1 MAVQQPAVAVASK
14 RGRVR
19 KADRPRLTPGE
30 RTALWVSR
38 VIVWVV
44 IIITLIPMWF
54 VVTASFD
61 PSNSYI
67 SVSFFPANASFANY
81 AALFQGG
88 QFLIWVKNSLL
99 VGLVVSFAQ
108 VFITAL
114 SAFAFSKLQ
123 FYGKK
128 YGLMTLILLQMFPNF
143 LAISA
148 IYGALA
154 QLNMIDSLSS
164 YMLVMLGTSAFNVWL
179 LKGYLDSVP
188 KELDEAAVIDGAT
201 TWQRF
206 LRIQLPLAMPMLVVI
221 FLLTLVG
228 VFGDYLMAGTV
239 LQSPN
244 NYTLAVGM
252 YDLISNQ
259 FGKNWGEFAA
269 AALLSA
275 VPLAVIFGLAQRYI
289 ASGLVAGSV
298 KG

>member
-1 MAVQQPAVAVASK
+1 M
-14 RGRVR
+14 R
-19 KADRPRLTPGE
+19 PGE
-30 RTALWVSR
+30 RMALWVSR
-38 VIVWVV
+38 VVVWAV
-44 IIITLIPMWF
+44 ILVTMIPMWF
-54 VVTASFD
+54 VFTASFD
-61 PSNSYI
+61 PSNSYV
-67 SVSFFPANASFANY
+67 SVSFFPSHVTFANY
-81 AALFQGG
+81 TALFHGS
-88 QFLIWVKNSLL
+88 QFLIWVKNSLI
-99 VGLVVSFAQ
+99 VGVTVSIVQ
-108 VFITAL
+108 VIITAL

-154 QLNMIDSLSS
+154 QLNMIDSLGS
-164 YMLVMLGTSAFNVWL
+164 YILVMLGTSAFNVWL

-188 KELDEAAVIDGAT
+188 KELDEAALIDGANA
-201 TWQRF
+201 WQRF
-206 LRIQLPLAMPMLVVI
+206 LRIQLPLARPMLVVI
-221 FLLTLVG
+221 FLLTIVG
-228 VFGDYLMAGTV
+228 VFGDYLLSGTI
-239 LQSPN
+239 LQSPG

-252 YDLISNQ
+252 YDLISQQ

>member
-1 MAVQQPAVAVASK
+1 MAAQTTVKVHAKHKQELRAAM
-14 RGRVR
+14 R
-19 KADRPRLTPGE
+19 PGE
-30 RTALWVSR
+30 RMALWVSR
-38 VIVWVV
+38 VVVWAV
-44 IIITLIPMWF
+44 ILVTMIPMWF
-54 VVTASFD
+54 VFTASFD
-61 PSNSYI
+61 PSNSYV
-67 SVSFFPANASFANY
+67 SVSFFPSHVTFANY
-81 AALFQGG
+81 TALFHGS
-88 QFLIWVKNSLL
+88 QFLIWVKNSLI
-99 VGLVVSFAQ
+99 VGVTVSIVQ
-108 VFITAL
+108 VIITAL

-154 QLNMIDSLSS
+154 QLNMIDSLGS
-164 YMLVMLGTSAFNVWL
+164 YILVMLGTSAFNVWL

-188 KELDEAAVIDGAT
+188 KELDEAALIDGANA
-201 TWQRF
+201 WQRF
-206 LRIQLPLAMPMLVVI
+206 LRIQLPLARPMLVVI
-221 FLLTLVG
+221 FLLTIVG
-228 VFGDYLMAGTV
+228 VFGDYLLSGTI
-239 LQSPN
+239 LRSPG

-252 YDLISNQ
+252 YDLISQQ